1 MKIRDSFSAKKS
13 NYNLVSIYR
22 NELYGISILWIMLFH
37 GYLCEVS
44 YFQNLPIINYV
55 GRFIQYGNMG
65 CEVFI
70 ILSGICLYFSF
81 HNKPDIR
88 SFFKKRILR
97 VFPSILL
104 ICGPYWGW
112 MLIHQEISL
121 SDFVTRL
128 FTIRFWA
135 VGDQQIWFISFILL
149 CYFLY
154 PYIYYCI
161 FSGSGK
167 TKISAI
173 CLTILAIVLTF
184 AIRQE
189 YPAIYENIEIAITR
203 FPAFI
208 LGCFLGKY
216 VYEKKEFSTLW
227 WFVWIAGFIFCFSI
241 LELDILHN
249 IYRRYF
255 YLVGG
260 ISITFLFAGLV
271 NWLPEFL
278 KACFPFLGNHSLEL
292 YLIHIILIRLYKKNF
307 LLHYAPGSAG
317 KYLLLLCI
325 AICIAWGIQML
336 RHFIAWGFHKIR
348 R

>member
-1 MKIRDSFSAKKS
+1 MEIWDARYLLFCQEYA
-13 NYNLVSIYR
+13 SI
-22 NELYGISILWIMLFH
+22 
-37 GYLCEVS
+37 
-44 YFQNLPIINYV
+44 
-55 GRFIQYGNMG
+55 
-65 CEVFI
+65 
-70 ILSGICLYFSF
+70 

-97 VFPSILL
+97 VFPPILL

-121 SDFVTRL
+121 SDFIMRL

-154 PYIYYCI
+154 PYIFYCV

-167 TKISAI
+167 EKFSMI
-173 CLTILAIVLTF
+173 CLTILTIVLTF
-184 AIRQE
+184 SVRQE
-189 YPAIYENIEIAITR
+189 YPAIYEHVEIAITR
-203 FPAFI
+203 FPAFL

-216 VYEKKEFSTLW
+216 VYEKKSFSILW
-227 WFVWIAGFIFCFSI
+227 WFAWIASFLFCFSI

-255 YLVGG
+255 YLLGG
-260 ISITFLFAGLV
+260 ISITFLFAGLA
-271 NWLPEFL
+271 NGLPQFV
-278 KACFPFLGNHSLEL
+278 KACFRFLGNHSLEL

-307 LLHYAPGSAG
+307 PFQYAAGSAR
-317 KYLLLLCI
+317 KYLLLLGI
-325 AICIAWGIQML
+325 VICIAWGIQKL
-336 RHFIAWGFHKIR
+336 QHFIVWSFHQIR
-348 R
+348 N

>member
-1 MKIRDSFSAKKS
+1 MKNNHTLYSTYS
-13 NYNLVSIYR
+13 NLNLLSLCR

-37 GYLCEVS
+37 GNLCEVS
-44 YFQNLPIINYV
+44 YFQNLPIIKYI

-81 HNKPDIR
+81 HNKPDIL

-97 VFPSILL
+97 VFPPILL

-121 SDFVTRL
+121 SNFVTRL

-161 FSGSGK
+161 FSGSEK
-167 TKISAI
+167 EKSSTI
-173 CLTILAIVLTF
+173 CLIIFAIILTF
-184 AIRQE
+184 TIRQE
-189 YPAIYENIEIAITR
+189 YPVIYENVEIAITR
-203 FPAFI
+203 FLAFI

-216 VYEKKEFSTLW
+216 VYEKKDFSTLC
-227 WFVWIAGFIFCFSI
+227 WFAWIVCFIFCFSI

-260 ISITFLFAGLV
+260 ISIIFLFAGLL

-278 KACFPFLGNHSLEL
+278 KACFRFLGNHSLEL

-307 LLHYAPGSAG
+307 PLHYAPGSASE
-317 KYLLLLCI
+317 YLLLLCI
-325 AICIAWGIQML
+325 AICIAWGIQKL
-336 RHFIAWGFHKIR
+336 QHFTSWSFHKIR

>member
-1 MKIRDSFSAKKS
+1 MKNNHTLYSTYS
-13 NYNLVSIYR
+13 NLNLLSLCR

-37 GYLCEVS
+37 GNLCEVS
-44 YFQNLPIINYV
+44 YFQNLPIIKYI

-81 HNKPDIR
+81 HNKPDIL

-97 VFPSILL
+97 VFPPILL

-121 SDFVTRL
+121 SNFVTRL

-161 FSGSGK
+161 FSGSEK
-167 TKISAI
+167 EKSSTI
-173 CLTILAIVLTF
+173 CLIIFAIILTF
-184 AIRQE
+184 TIRQE
-189 YPAIYENIEIAITR
+189 YPVIYENVEIAITR

-216 VYEKKEFSTLW
+216 VYEKKDFSTLC
-227 WFVWIAGFIFCFSI
+227 WFAWIVCFIFCFSI

-260 ISITFLFAGLV
+260 ISIIFLFAGLL

-278 KACFPFLGNHSLEL
+278 KACFRFLGNHSLEL

-307 LLHYAPGSAG
+307 PLHYAPGSASE
-317 KYLLLLCI
+317 YLLLLCI
-325 AICIAWGIQML
+325 AICIAWGIQKL
-336 RHFIAWGFHKIR
+336 QHFTSWSFHKIR